1 MWRDQLFY
9 FKYRVKA
16 SLLEMTTDELTH
28 SCLPSHID
36 HQGRKCPIDLPK
48 NQVNRDNSSIVLS
61 PKVTLDCQ
69 VGDK

>member
-1 MWRDQLFY
+1 
-9 FKYRVKA
+9 
-16 SLLEMTTDELTH
+16 MTTDELTH

-61 PKVTLDCQ
+61 PKVMLDCQ
-69 VGDK
+69 VGDKKKSQHIKVYPAP

>member
-1 MWRDQLFY
+1 
-9 FKYRVKA
+9 
-16 SLLEMTTDELTH
+16 MTTDELTH

-36 HQGRKCPIDLPK
+36 HQWRKCPIDLPK

>member
-1 MWRDQLFY
+1 
-9 FKYRVKA
+9 
-16 SLLEMTTDELTH
+16 MTTDELTH
-28 SCLPSHID
+28 SGLPSHID

-69 VGDK
+69 VGDKVPAH